1 MPDMKKPIHVKVGYT
16 QSCVTF
22 PLKHLFPETTTEQPP
37 LVSAKDA
44 RPVIF
49 TEGTRVVIIGPDRNN
64 NSEFVGHYA
73 SIVRCPFIA
82 GFTGVRLHGSSDQ
95 LLYCSQNS
103 LCRSIAEP
111 VEWFDRTF
119 Y

>member
-1 MPDMKKPIHVKVGYT
+1 
-16 QSCVTF
+16 
-22 PLKHLFPETTTEQPP
+22 
-37 LVSAKDA
+37 LVAAKDA

-49 TEGTRVVIIGPDRNN
+49 TEGTRVVIIGPDLNH

-73 SIVRCPFIA
+73 SIVRCPFLA
-82 GFTGVRLHGSSDQ
+82 GFTGVRLQGFSDQ
-95 LLYCSQNS
+95 PLYFAEKS

-119 Y
+119 H